1 MYQEKK
7 KTMRRVCKLAV
18 MLLISFIILHNN
30 TSLLTDVSAAEPA
43 GTPTVI
49 PNLTS
54 APSSEPKKEDK
65 AATTPSPTENLP
77 DIEIFIDIP
86 DGCFS
91 EKAVVTFSLKSKDGS
106 MPKIQSV
113 KAKAGKDGKYQDVTT
128 TMRFEVTEDCTVHV
142 VATDIDGR
150 TYERSRKITCFD
162 KVKPTLN
169 ASVSEGI
176 LEVVAKDDGSGIRS
190 IIINGYEY
198 TDHKNGKLIIRLSQ
212 FDAGYDKFV
221 IQATDNAGN
230 KSDKYNV
237 KNPYKKNK
245 DSDSDYDPATELP
258 VSVTPTENGDATG
271 EVTGHI
277 KTDKDGNV
285 IKDIPKDDAGNTDLD
300 GSTDG
305 NSEKNSSKN
314 KTEMSEYLSE
324 YLSNEII
331 EAFLGNYSTSS
342 YTRDDSLYGREFYTI
357 STESGK
363 IFYLI
368 IDRTSGKE
376 VVRFLTDITEE
387 DLLHVTKN
395 TSEALPRNSAAKDSS
410 IPITEAALPNNNG
423 DYSNSG
429 DGYPDTRTLTEEEKQ
444 NLEAEQNRTET
455 PTQEEESFVKKNMS
469 YIIMGVATV
478 IFIVLGY
485 YFKVVKKRRQGN
497 DEDGEDTEDDSHG
510 KDTEEEYLGSDNDNS
525 GQG

>member
-18 MLLISFIILHNN
+18 MMLISFIILHNN
-30 TSLLTDVSAAEPA
+30 TFLLTDVSAAEPT
-43 GTPTVI
+43 GTSTVS
-49 PNLTS
+49 PN
-54 APSSEPKKEDK
+54 PSSEPKKEDK
-65 AATTPSPTENLP
+65 AATTPSPTETLP

-86 DGCFS
+86 DGYFS
-91 EKAVVTFSLKSKDGS
+91 DKAVVTFSLKSKDGS

-113 KAKAGKDGKYQDVTT
+113 KAKAGKDGKYQDVTA
-128 TMRFEVTEDCTVHV
+128 TMRFEITEDCTVHV
-142 VATDIDGR
+142 VATDTDGR

-176 LEVVAKDDGSGIRS
+176 LEVAAKDDGSGVKS
-190 IIINGYEY
+190 IIVNGYEY
-198 TDHKNGKLIIRLSQ
+198 TDHKNGKLTIRLSQ

-230 KSDKYNV
+230 TSDKYNV

-245 DSDSDYDPATELP
+245 DSNSDYDPATELP
-258 VSVTPTENGDATG
+258 VTVTPTENGDATG

-285 IKDIPKDDAGNTDLD
+285 IKDTTKDDAGDTDSDGNTDGKSD
-300 GSTDG
+300 KDSG
-305 NSEKNSSKN
+305 KN
-314 KTEMSEYLSE
+314 KTEIPDNLSDYLG
-324 YLSNEII
+324 NEII
-331 EAFLGNYSTSS
+331 EAFLGDYSTRS
-342 YTRDDSLYGREFYTI
+342 YDDSLLGREFYTI

-395 TSEALPRNSAAKDSS
+395 TSESLPRNSAAKDSS
-410 IPITEAALPNNNG
+410 IPITEAALPNNNTG
-423 DYSNSG
+423 DNG
-429 DGYPDTRTLTEEEKQ
+429 DGYSDTKTLTEEEKQ
-444 NLEAEQNRTET
+444 KLEAEQKTTEV
-455 PTQEEESFVKKNMS
+455 PKQEEESFVKKNMS
-469 YIIMGVATV
+469 YIIMGVAAV
-478 IFIVLGY
+478 IFIALGY
-485 YFKVVKKRRQGN
+485 YFKVVKKRREGN
-497 DEDGEDTEDDSHG
+497 DDEETEDDSQS
-510 KDTEEEYLGSDNDNS
+510 KDTEEEYLGDDNS
-525 GQG
+525 EQK

>member
-7 KTMRRVCKLAV
+7 KTMRRVCKFAV
-18 MLLISFIILHNN
+18 MMLMSFIILHNN
-30 TSLLTDVSAAEPA
+30 TSLLTDVSAAEPTR
-43 GTPTVI
+43 TPTVS
-49 PNLTS
+49 PNPTS

-65 AATTPSPTENLP
+65 AAITPSPTETLP

-86 DGCFS
+86 DGYFS
-91 EKAVVTFSLKSKDGS
+91 DKAVVTFSLKSKDGS

-128 TMRFEVTEDCTVHV
+128 TMRFEITEDCTVHV
-142 VATDIDGR
+142 VTTDTDGR

-176 LEVVAKDDGSGIRS
+176 LEVVAKDDGSGVKS
-190 IIINGYEY
+190 IIVNGYEY
-198 TDHKNGKLIIRLSQ
+198 TDHKNGKLTIRLSQ
-212 FDAGYDKFV
+212 FDASYDKFV

-230 KSDKYNV
+230 TSDKYNM

-245 DSDSDYDPATELP
+245 DSNSDYDPATELP
-258 VSVTPTENGDATG
+258 VTVTPTENGDATG

-285 IKDIPKDDAGNTDLD
+285 IKDTPKDDAGNTDSD
-300 GSTDG
+300 GNTDG
-305 NSEKNSSKN
+305 KSDKGSGKN
-314 KTEMSEYLSE
+314 KTEIPDNLSDYLG
-324 YLSNEII
+324 NEII
-331 EAFLGNYSTSS
+331 EAFLGGYSTSS
-342 YTRDDSLYGREFYTI
+342 YAYDDSLLGREFYTI

-395 TSEALPRNSAAKDSS
+395 TSESLPRNSAAKDSS
-410 IPITEAALPNNNG
+410 IPITEAALPNNNTG
-423 DYSNSG
+423 DNG
-429 DGYPDTRTLTEEEKQ
+429 DGYSDTKTLTEEEKQ
-444 NLEAEQNRTET
+444 KLEAEQKNTET
-455 PTQEEESFVKKNMS
+455 PKQEEESFVKKNMS
-469 YIIMGVATV
+469 YIIMGVAAV
-478 IFIVLGY
+478 IFIILGY
-485 YFKVVKKRRQGN
+485 YFKVVKKRREGN
-497 DEDGEDTEDDSHG
+497 DEESEDTEDDSQG
-510 KDTEEEYLGSDNDNS
+510 KDTEDEYLGSDNDNS
-525 GQG
+525 DQGK